1 MYKNR
6 SAKAYRNPA
15 TDFRY
20 LGILPGY
27 SRKEQDGG
35 R

>member
-6 SAKAYRNPA
+6 SARAYRNRRNGLQIA
-15 TDFRY
+15 RN
-20 LGILPGY
+20 LLGY